1 MKCPL
6 CQKKNHADG
15 KDLPELDTAAE
26 HLLITMDIQGTVH
39 VHGPFANEYVMR
51 KMADAFMAEME
62 KAGIRYTPPTQHIP
76 GN

>member
-1 MKCPL
+1 MKCPFN
-6 CQKKNHADG
+6 CGNKEDIKEFDNS
-15 KDLPELDTAAE
+15 AE
-26 HLLITMDIQGTVH
+26 HLVMTMSIQGSVH

>member
-1 MKCPL
+1 MKCVL
-6 CQKKNHADG
+6 CLKKDPDI
-15 KDLPELDTAAE
+15 KDTPELDVAAE
-26 HLLITMDIQGTVH
+26 HLLMTMSIQGSVH